1 MNDKNKID
9 SHKLTLHPNKHI
21 LLWCSPGFGLVDMWL
36 PIIRKLKKKGGVKI
50 DFIFPEP
57 SSLRLEE
64 KNSDLFNL
72 AEQFSD
78 NTIYRGYSGRWFI
91 AETLVDAKAG
101 IKFSKFDEKI
111 MRLSSR
117 LTRGVVSKYFFL
129 RLIGRYISIILKYII
144 TTKEN
149 FSHYAF
155 YDFSS
160 SNNIDAILCDITV
173 EEKHVNKELRNEFKN
188 VQKFSVFHGLS
199 ATWVEPYFNCE
210 KTVSKR
216 SNVTVYSV
224 SNLETDGYKKC
235 FGILDKN
242 IVHAGIPRHD
252 NDWIKFIFNQVNRTE
267 EEVFDSFVFIIGR
280 PASPYNAAKRKKAAL
295 KDIHNKICI
304 ENKLKLIVK
313 THPKESLDGV
323 DGKIYEDALGLE
335 NYGKT
340 WVYSNTHPFVLG
352 SKAIFAVSFYSGV
365 SIDMLAFNKPTIE
378 YLNLE
383 GLESYD
389 NESSLRNK
397 RGAPV
402 FQYRYADLVLGAS
415 STAEFYK
422 HVDSLLNQ
430 YNETISPL
438 FLNYNKYF
446 ETFSSSSSMVA
457 NDIFKKI

>member
-1 MNDKNKID
+1 MIDYFNKNKQNLRVLLTGKRRNYVIAELEKLGIKYSYYEMATPLQMNDFYN
-9 SHKLTLHPNKHI
+9 
-21 LLWCSPGFGLVDMWL
+21 LLDLYIVSSRFEGGPFAIYESAITKT
-36 PIIRKLKKKGGVKI
+36 PIISTNVGIASEILAKESIYEFNSYLKASPNI
-50 DFIFPEP
+50 
-57 SSLRLEE
+57 EE
-64 KNSDLFNL
+64 
-72 AEQFSD
+72 A
-78 NTIYRGYSGRWFI
+78 
-91 AETLVDAKAG
+91 
-101 IKFSKFDEKI
+101 
-111 MRLSSR
+111 
-117 LTRGVVSKYFFL
+117 
-129 RLIGRYISIILKYII
+129 
-144 TTKEN
+144 
-149 FSHYAF
+149 
-155 YDFSS
+155 
-160 SNNIDAILCDITV
+160 
-173 EEKHVNKELRNEFKN
+173 FKN

-402 FQYRYADLVLGAS
+402 FQFRYADLVLGAS
-415 STAEFYK
+415 STAEFNK